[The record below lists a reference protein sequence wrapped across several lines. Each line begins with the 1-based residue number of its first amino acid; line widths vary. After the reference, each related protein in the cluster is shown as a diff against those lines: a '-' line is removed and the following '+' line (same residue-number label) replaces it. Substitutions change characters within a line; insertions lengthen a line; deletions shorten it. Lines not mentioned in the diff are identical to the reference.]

1 MTDDPRLT
9 DVTAEMKKLQKSYDD
24 IIWENGLNDT
34 RLIDLGS
41 RLKELKQKLKN
52 GELYDPNF

>member
-1 MTDDPRLT
+1 MNDDPRLT
-9 DVTAEMKKLQKSYDD
+9 NVTAEMKKLQKSYDD

-34 RLIDLGS
+34 RLIDLAS
-41 RLKELKQKLKN
+41 RLTELKQKLKN

>member
-1 MTDDPRLT
+1 MNDDPRLT
-9 DVTAEMKKLQKSYDD
+9 DVTEEVKKLQKSYDD
-24 IIWENGLNDT
+24 IIWEHGLNDT

-41 RLKELKQKLKN
+41 RLTELKEKLKN

>member
-1 MTDDPRLT
+1 MNDDPRLT

-24 IIWENGLNDT
+24 IIWDFGVDDP
-34 RLIDLGS
+34 RLASISS
-41 RLKELKQKLKN
+41 RLPELREKLKK

>member
-1 MTDDPRLT
+1 MNDDPRLT

-34 RLIDLGS
+34 RLIDLAS
-41 RLKELKQKLKN
+41 RLTELKQKLKK

>member
-1 MTDDPRLT
+1 MNDDPRLT

-24 IIWENGLNDT
+24 IIWDFGVDDP
-34 RLIDLGS
+34 RLASISS
-41 RLKELKQKLKN
+41 RLTELREKLKK

>member
-1 MTDDPRLT
+1 MNDDPRLT

-34 RLIDLGS
+34 RLINLAS
-41 RLKELKQKLKN
+41 RLTELREKLNK

>member
-1 MTDDPRLT
+1 MNDDPRLT
-9 DVTAEMKKLQKSYDD
+9 DVTEEVKKLQKSYDD

-41 RLKELKQKLKN
+41 RLTELREKLKK

>member
-1 MTDDPRLT
+1 MNDDSRLT

-34 RLIDLGS
+34 RLIDLAS
-41 RLKELKQKLKN
+41 QLTELKQKLKN
-52 GELYDPNF
+52 GELFDPNF

>member
-1 MTDDPRLT
+1 MNDDPRLT
-9 DVTAEMKKLQKSYDD
+9 DVTAEMKKSYDD

-41 RLKELKQKLKN
+41 RLTELKQKLKN
-52 GELYDPNF
+52 GELFDPNF

>member
-9 DVTAEMKKLQKSYDD
+9 NVTEELKRLEKSYDD

-34 RLIDLGS
+34 RLIDLAS
-41 RLKELKQKLKN
+41 RLTDLKQKLKK
-52 GELYDPNF
+52 GELFDPNF

>member
-1 MTDDPRLT
+1 MNDDPRLT

-34 RLIDLGS
+34 RLIDLAS
-41 RLKELKQKLKN
+41 RLTELKQKLKK
-52 GELYDPNF
+52 GELFDPNF